1 MHYKELEVWKE
12 AMDLVKQVYTL
23 TNYYPKDEKFGI
35 VSQIRRSAVSIP
47 SNIAEGSV
55 KHSDKETLRFLD
67 IALGSLAELDT
78 QMIISNDIGYIG
90 KDGIE
95 CFQNIE
101 KQIPKVNAL
110 LQGFIK
116 YYNKQVKDNNALVP

>member
-67 IALGSLAELDT
+67 IALGFLAELDT

-95 CFQNIE
+95 CFQNIG
-101 KQIPKVNAL
+101 KQILKVNAL